1 MLDTIIL
8 FSPFTVEQ
16 KFLNLSYIL
25 IYMARKV
32 FINKGR
38 LELKEEVIG
47 FLEKHVTK
55 FGTGAKVDCPK
66 EYLGRR
72 VYLVVCRK

>member
-1 MLDTIIL
+1 MLDTVIL
-8 FSPFTVEQ
+8 LSPLTVEQ
-16 KFLNLSYIL
+16 KFLNPQYIS
-25 IYMARKV
+25 IYMVRKV
-32 FINKGR
+32 LIDKGR
-38 LELKEEVIG
+38 LELEEEVIG